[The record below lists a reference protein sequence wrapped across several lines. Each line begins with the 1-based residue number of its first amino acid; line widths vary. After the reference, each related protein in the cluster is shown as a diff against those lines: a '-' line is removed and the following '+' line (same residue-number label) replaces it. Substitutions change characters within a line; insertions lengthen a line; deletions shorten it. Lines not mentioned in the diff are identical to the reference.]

1 MEGGVA
7 SIPWFGH
14 FVAMSCNLTEGYVDL
29 PKSGIED
36 DGGSMTRFV
45 ATVAE
50 CTLKLIGKTVWR
62 KGVDSVSKSSA
73 FRYAFDSLSMS
84 VLYFKLIAIVKVQMS
99 QGMQNI
105 ISRALVR

>member
-1 MEGGVA
+1 
-7 SIPWFGH
+7 
-14 FVAMSCNLTEGYVDL
+14 MSCNLTEGYVDL

-36 DGGSMTRFV
+36 DRGSMTRFV
-45 ATVAE
+45 AIVTE
-50 CTLKLIGKTVWR
+50 CTLKLIGTTEFEE
-62 KGVDSVSKSSA
+62 KGVDLAGKSSA
-73 FRYAFDSLSMS
+73 FRYAFNSLSMS